1 MSTSE
6 NRQSFNLAK
15 VSRYTVYGCYGL
27 FCISDLILIFLHQ
40 HVQEFKIFKINPAVR
55 GF

>member
-15 VSRYTVYGCYGL
+15 VSRYTPSSYIY
-27 FCISDLILIFLHQ
+27 
-40 HVQEFKIFKINPAVR
+40 INQVLLLLYKYLMKYYV
-55 GF
+55 GSVSFF

>member
-15 VSRYTVYGCYGL
+15 VSRYTVYWFSAQYNDTY
-27 FCISDLILIFLHQ
+27 CIEI
-40 HVQEFKIFKINPAVR
+40 
-55 GF
+55 

>member
-15 VSRYTVYGCYGL
+15 VSRYTLYPDMLHDNNNIVL
-27 FCISDLILIFLHQ
+27 LVPWISQ
-40 HVQEFKIFKINPAVR
+40 R
-55 GF
+55 